1 MMCPPQKLKAKEN
14 ESIVVRTDI
23 IHDGVVMTERGQIAS
38 LELETRKGKK
48 INSPKYTN
56 RKKGAKIVSL
66 GVHNIKGPL

>member
-48 INSPKYTN
+48 KSIVQNT
-56 RKKGAKIVSL
+56 RTGKKGPKLSPL
-66 GVHNIKGPL
+66 GSTI